1 MFEMLLRFRQNVYK
15 KNYVVHILLVATFF
29 KILKGKSQ
37 AGLDFLAR
45 LPDKLGS
52 TLYLRDKLRPGT
64 TQNFK
69 PKTGK
74 IRNCKK
80 KLNGKT
86 QNLSDQFA

>member
-52 TLYLRDKLRPGT
+52 TLYLRDKLRPG
-64 TQNFK
+64 QHKILN
-69 PKTGK
+69 PKLAKYVTAK
-74 IRNCKK
+74 RN
-80 KLNGKT
+80 
-86 QNLSDQFA
+86 